1 MKIPVRISEIQ
12 DISPTVKSFVLDL
25 QGQAFSFL
33 AGQWIDCFVEIDGR
47 TEVAGYSITSSP
59 SEVGWFSIAVKLV
72 GDNAVTDY
80 MHEQAAVGETLVVD
94 GGQGEFYFDPATE
107 SGGSDSPIALI
118 AGGIGITPIASIV
131 RVMDKSAPDIPAT
144 LLYSASAP
152 AELLFR
158 DEFKA
163 IAARNPQF
171 RAYFTITR
179 SSGELWDGNVGEN
192 RCRYAARS
200 RRRWQHALLHLWP
213 ARDDTRHR
221 RRTARNRRAGQAHHL
236 RAVVVISGALAR
248 PKPPKHSGSPT
259 CRRRCRCTTRPQEL
273 CGLGCGSRTLPCS
286 DLAHSCTGSATA
298 IPLSPCPTCR
308 EISRQGAT
316 CWRGSGLCLCSDYLP
331 SVRLQCAYLPCRND

>member
-1 MKIPVRISEIQ
+1 MKIPVKIAEIQ

-80 MHEQAAVGETLVVD
+80 MHEQATVGETLVVD
-94 GGQGEFYFDPATE
+94 GGQGEFYFDPATA
-107 SGGSDSPIALI
+107 SGGNNSPIALI

-131 RVMDKSAPDIPAT
+131 RLMDKSAPHVRTT

-158 DEFKA
+158 DEFEA

-171 RAYFTITR
+171 RTYFTVTR
-179 SSGELWDGNVGEN
+179 PSGELWDGNVGRIN
-192 RCRYAARS
+192 ADMLLGAGVDGNTRCYICGP
-200 RRRWQHALLHLWP
+200 P
-213 ARDDTRHR
+213 AMIRDIADT
-221 RRTARNRRAGQAHHL
+221 L
-236 RAVVVISGALAR
+236 
-248 PKPPKHSGSPT
+248 
-259 CRRRCRCTTRPQEL
+259 
-273 CGLGCGSRTLPCS
+273 
-286 DLAHSCTGSATA
+286 
-298 IPLSPCPTCR
+298 R
-308 EISRQGAT
+308 EIGVPNECIIYEQ
-316 CWRGSGLCLCSDYLP
+316 WW
-331 SVRLQCAYLPCRND
+331 